1 MNTAPPITRATDS
14 VDQPFVPRGSTPR
27 PYRSPT
33 PASSRKNGPVS
44 SSERG
49 HDPEPVATRRL
60 HSAFRVMRY
69 PVLCD
74 SCPIAQPDA
83 FVTLDVLEQ
92 PPQRAD
98 PAGAP
103 DDPAVQT
110 DAHHARTPF
119 GSHAVEPVE
128 RIPAVGEEVV
138 AGAEIAAALQAA
150 VIGVKAIGDYKV
162 SAA

>member
-1 MNTAPPITRATDS
+1 MPRAH
-14 VDQPFVPRGSTPR
+14 
-27 PYRSPT
+27 RSPT

-49 HDPEPVATRRL
+49 HDSEPVATRRL